1 MLPVLFAPLQGVT
14 DHVFR
19 KAYEAVFAGVEEYYT
34 PFIRWEHGSLR
45 NKDAKELAVLAEE
58 PKTVVQLL
66 PANRDQAVCLANEV
80 RAKGYSRADINMGC
94 PFPKIVHAG
103 AGAGLLENPQRVK
116 EVLSVANEFPDIKF
130 SLKLR
135 CGLKCSDELWQLT
148 DIINGVC
155 LHHVTLHPRTA
166 GEGYEGNPDLE
177 VFGRFVRQCCHK
189 VVYNGNITSLN
200 DIIRIEKEFPGVGAV
215 MVGRGL
221 AGRPDMLAALDHDSD
236 KRRAL
241 CSSFYNRIYE
251 AYARLLC
258 GETQLLM
265 KMQSFWQFFLP
276 DADRKLKKKI
286 QKTNSLAMLEECARR
301 IIAGYPFA

>member
-1 MLPVLFAPLQGVT
+1 MSHCIRVRPA
-14 DHVFR
+14 
-19 KAYEAVFAGVEEYYT
+19 KAMKGT
-34 PFIRWEHGSLR
+34 P
-45 NKDAKELAVLAEE
+45 
-58 PKTVVQLL
+58 T
-66 PANRDQAVCLANEV
+66 
-80 RAKGYSRADINMGC
+80 
-94 PFPKIVHAG
+94 
-103 AGAGLLENPQRVK
+103 
-116 EVLSVANEFPDIKF
+116 
-130 SLKLR
+130 
-135 CGLKCSDELWQLT
+135 
-148 DIINGVC
+148 
-155 LHHVTLHPRTA
+155 
-166 GEGYEGNPDLE
+166 
-177 VFGRFVRQCCHK
+177 
-189 VVYNGNITSLN
+189 LN